1 MASSSGSGS
10 SAAGGWRRHE
20 LGTVAAAGLYA
31 ALALVGT
38 LPFGVADNGDFR
50 RFQAHLVTGVHGP
63 AAARPA
69 EQEEWRRQWRA
80 LAWNRYWD
88 LRPADGSGPAPSPE
102 VGSVDLL
109 WRPGVWLARQLG
121 DGEVLDLRWLG
132 ALPRAALLA
141 ITLGFAA
148 LCAASARETGARA
161 ILLLALGWAAL
172 WTATRYTIYFHS
184 FFRETATLVF
194 VALAVLVAG
203 LRGRFDERAWRISF
217 ALAVGA
223 AALSAPAHAPLA
235 AVGGGVLVAAG
246 ALPAAGV
253 DRGRRGVTGA
263 AALLVALAIVAV
275 AGARSLAAT
284 PAGIV
289 PVNVHN
295 SIFTGLAPS
304 SRDAARYLGRLGF
317 PPGAERLVGRFAHDP
332 EAAALRAGRRDL
344 FTAATWRRALTLEP
358 GTTLRAILA
367 ESRHVNDTSVAGH
380 RFQSLDDAELRRAWW
395 WNAWGELQVRL
406 FPRGAWLWAALA
418 ALTAWAARELS
429 SGRRERGGPA
439 LVVLFSALGCAV
451 EIVVN
456 VLGDGAAGRVRHLV
470 AANLLLSAA
479 LLGAA
484 WLALVVRAEGRAAR
498 RAAPPGAAG
507 RGLSAG

>member
-1 MASSSGSGS
+1 V
-10 SAAGGWRRHE
+10 E
-20 LGTVAAAGLYA
+20 LA
-31 ALALVGT
+31 
-38 LPFGVADNGDFR
+38 
-50 RFQAHLVTGVHGP
+50 GP

-88 LRPADGSGPAPSPE
+88 LRPANGSGPAPARE
-102 VGSVDLL
+102 VGSVELL
-109 WRPGVWLARQLG
+109 WRPGVWLARHLG

-161 ILLLALGWAAL
+161 ILALALGWAAL
-172 WTATRYTIYFHS
+172 WTAARYTIYLHS

-203 LRGRFDERAWRISF
+203 LRGRLGEPAWRLSF
-217 ALAVGA
+217 ALAVAA

-235 AVGGGVLVAAG
+235 AVGAVVLLASAAFPGAGGAD
-246 ALPAAGV
+246 
-253 DRGRRGVTGA
+253 DRRATSV
-263 AALLVALAIVAV
+263 AALLLALAIVAV

-317 PPGAERLVGRFAHDP
+317 PAGAERLAGRFAHDP
-332 EAAALRAGRRDL
+332 ESAALRAERRDL

-358 GTTLRAILA
+358 GTTLRAILT
-367 ESRHVNDTSVAGH
+367 ESRHVNDTSVIGH
-380 RFQSLDDAELRRAWW
+380 RFQSLDDAGPRRAAL

-418 ALTAWAARELS
+418 ALTAWAARELA

-439 LVVLFSALGCAV
+439 AVVLFSALGCAV

-470 AANLLLSAA
+470 AANLLLSSA

-484 WLALVVRAEGRAAR
+484 WLALVVRAERRAAR
-498 RAAPPGAAG
+498 GGAPLRAAS